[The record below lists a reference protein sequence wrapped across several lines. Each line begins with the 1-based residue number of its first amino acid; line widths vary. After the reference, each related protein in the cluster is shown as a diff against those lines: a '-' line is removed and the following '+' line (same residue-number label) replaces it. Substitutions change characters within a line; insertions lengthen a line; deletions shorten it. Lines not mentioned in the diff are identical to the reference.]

1 MQNTN
6 VNGRHKASFALRI
19 IKGLGRRFSNLTL
32 KIAQVDMSKR
42 AGELT
47 ETDIEKI
54 SDIIQKPLGKFIA
67 FYRVRVRSAQV
78 VPQQTEMYQGRN
90 LLPTDFQHGR
100 H

>member
-54 SDIIQKPLGKFIA
+54 SDIIQKPLGKLIA
-67 FYRVRVRSAQV
+67 FVNRAFRIRSAQV
-78 VPQQTEMYQGRN
+78 VPQQTEMHQGWF
-90 LLPTDFQHGR
+90 LQSAHFQHG
-100 H
+100 